1 MIAQLLLLL
10 ALDGLATFACLLQL
24 ALNLGLQLLHAL
36 RHSLAYASDL
46 LLLKAGQKSISYV
59 YSYRIYYSVIQLVC

>member
-24 ALNLGLQLLHAL
+24 ALDLRLQLLHAL
-36 RHSLAYASDL
+36 RHTLTYASDL
-46 LLLKAGQKSISYV
+46 LFLQTATNQ
-59 YSYRIYYSVIQLVC
+59 